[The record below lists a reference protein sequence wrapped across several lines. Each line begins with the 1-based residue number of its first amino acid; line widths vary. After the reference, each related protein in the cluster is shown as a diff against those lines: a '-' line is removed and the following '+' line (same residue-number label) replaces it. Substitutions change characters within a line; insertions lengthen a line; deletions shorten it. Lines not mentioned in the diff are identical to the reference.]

1 MESRMTRETFKWSVE
16 VVNPEAPRGNFKHA
30 VFDFDG
36 TISLIREGWQ
46 QIMIPYFTEEL
57 LSTPQGGGKS
67 REDMEAFARDFI
79 YVLTGK
85 QTIYQCIRLAEEVAK
100 LGGAP
105 LEPQAYK
112 DEYHR
117 RLSIK
122 IADRIAGLTDGSQRP
137 VDHVV
142 PGSFELLE
150 ALRARGVKLY
160 LASGTDEVYV
170 KQEAA
175 LLGVDVYFGPHVYGA
190 QTDYKAFSKK
200 MVIERIIRE
209 NDLHGSE
216 LLGFG
221 DGYVEIENVKSVG
234 GFACGVAADE
244 VTRWGV
250 DEWKRNRLTV
260 SGADIIIPDYTEIA
274 ALMDFLFAG
283 GRP

>member
-1 MESRMTRETFKWSVE
+1 MTRDTFKWSIE
-16 VVNPEAPRGNFKHA
+16 VINSAAQRGAFKHV

-57 LSTPQGGGKS
+57 LNTPKGKDKS
-67 REDMEAFARDFI
+67 REEVEIFARDFI

-85 QTIYQCIRLAEEVAK
+85 QTIYQCIRLAEEVTNF
-100 LGGAP
+100 GGKP

-122 IADRIAGLTDGSQRP
+122 IADRIEGLTNKTQRP

-142 PGSFELLE
+142 PGSFELLDGLK
-150 ALRARGVKLY
+150 AHGMKLY
-160 LASGTDEVYV
+160 LASGTDEEYV

-175 LLGVDVYFGPHVYGA
+175 LLGVDVYFGEHIYGA
-190 QTDYKAFSKK
+190 QADYKTFSKK
-200 MVIERIIRE
+200 RVIERIIRE

-221 DGYVEIENVKSVG
+221 DGYVEIENVKTVG
-234 GFACGVAADE
+234 GFACGVATDE
-244 VTRWGV
+244 VNRWGI
-250 DEWKRNRLTV
+250 DEWKRDRLTR
-260 SGADIIIPDYTEIA
+260 SGADIIVPDFTEIKT
-274 ALMDFLFAG
+274 LLDFLFAT
-283 GRP
+283 

>member
-1 MESRMTRETFKWSVE
+1 MTRDTFKWSIE
-16 VVNPEAPRGNFKHA
+16 VVNPGAPRGSFRHA

-57 LSTPQGGGKS
+57 LATPLGKD
-67 REDMEAFARDFI
+67 RGRAEMEDFARDFI

-100 LGGAP
+100 FGGSP

-117 RLSIK
+117 RLSLK
-122 IADRIAGLTDGSQRP
+122 IAGRIAGLEDGSQRP

-142 PGSFELLE
+142 PGSFELLD
-150 ALRARGVKLY
+150 ALKARGVRMY

-175 LLGVDVYFGPHVYGA
+175 LLGVTDYFDGHVYGA

-200 MVIERIIRE
+200 MVIDRIIKE
-209 NDLHGSE
+209 NDLHGSA
-216 LLGFG
+216 LVGFG

-234 GFACGVAADE
+234 GFAVGVATDE
-244 VTRWGV
+244 VNRWGV
-250 DEWKRNRLTV
+250 DAWKRDRLTR
-260 SGADIIIPDYTEIA
+260 SGADIIIPDYTEIGT
-274 ALMDFLFAG
+274 LMAFLFAEES
-283 GRP
+283 P

>member
-1 MESRMTRETFKWSVE
+1 MTRDTFKWSIE
-16 VVNPEAPRGNFKHA
+16 VVNPNATRGNFKHA
-30 VFDFDG
+30 VLDFDG

-57 LSTPQGGGKS
+57 LDTPRGRDKA
-67 REDMEAFARDFI
+67 RAEVEAFARDFI

-85 QTIYQCIRLAEEVAK
+85 QTIYQCIRLAEEVAGF
-100 LGGAP
+100 GGTP

-117 RLSIK
+117 RLSVK
-122 IADRIAGLTDGSQRP
+122 IADRIAGLTDKSLRP
-137 VDHVV
+137 ADYVV

-150 ALRARGVKLY
+150 ALRARGVHLY

-175 LLGVDVYFGPHVYGA
+175 LLGVDVFFGGHIYGA
-190 QTDYKAFSKK
+190 QDDYKTFSKK
-200 MVIERIIRE
+200 MVIDRIIRE
-209 NDLHGSE
+209 NHLCGSE

-234 GFACGVAADE
+234 GFACGVATDE
-244 VTRWGV
+244 VNRWGI

-260 SGADIIIPDYTEIA
+260 SGADIIIPDYTETA
-274 ALMDFLFAG
+274 ALMEFLFNG
-283 GRP
+283 

>member
-1 MESRMTRETFKWSVE
+1 MKTRDTFRWSIE
-16 VVNPEAPRGNFKHA
+16 VVNPEAQRGAFKHA

-57 LSTPQGGGKS
+57 LDTPQGRGKC
-67 REDMEAFARDFI
+67 RAEMEDFARDFI

-85 QTIYQCIRLAEEVAK
+85 QTIYQCIRLAEEVERF
-100 LGGAP
+100 GGTP
-105 LEPQAYK
+105 LAPQAYK

-122 IADRIAGLTDGSQRP
+122 IADRIAGLTDKTQNP

-142 PGSFELLE
+142 PGSFELLD
-150 ALRARGVKLY
+150 ALKARNVRLY

-175 LLGVDVYFGPHVYGA
+175 LLGVDAYFGEHIYGA
-190 QTDYKAFSKK
+190 QDDYKTFSKK
-200 MVIERIIRE
+200 RVIERIIRE
-209 NDLHGSE
+209 NDLHGNE

-234 GFACGVAADE
+234 GFACGVATDE
-244 VTRWGV
+244 VNRWGL
-250 DEWKRNRLTV
+250 DEWKRERLMR
-260 SGADIIIPDYTEIA
+260 SGADIIIPDYTDIT
-274 ALMDFLFAG
+274 ALMDFLFG
-283 GRP
+283 GSGK